1 MKSIFLKTTL
11 CTALLAG
18 FVTVALAQ
26 KTDETRGDSRFA
38 PPKIKIDGKNF
49 EWKDT
54 DFSVSKRTGLCYI
67 ICNDDKNLYLVFKST
82 DSENNTKIMSGGITF
97 SVNPDGK
104 KKEKESISLTYPW
117 IEEVRK
123 SSSGSVVI
131 IAPPPPVRG
140 SLKDPVRDS
149 IRAAGQKKK
158 LERAKEIKINGFKNT
173 TETLISI
180 YNEYGIKTFAN
191 IEKDNSFFYEL
202 AIPLEALGISVKEP
216 SEFAYNVKVNGLQM
230 QGLGGTTVVVGPP
243 GGGSVSLDAAFP
255 PPQILTGPTD
265 FWGKYTLAKH

>member
-1 MKSIFLKTTL
+1 MKLTFLKTSL
-11 CTALLAG
+11 CTAILAG
-18 FVTVALAQ
+18 FVTVVLAQ
-26 KTDETRGDSRFA
+26 KNDETQGGSRFA

-54 DFSVSKRTGLCYI
+54 DFSVSKKTGLSYI
-67 ICNDDKNLYLVFKST
+67 ICNDDKNLYLVIKST
-82 DSENNTKIMSGGITF
+82 DDENNTKIMAGGITF
-97 SVNPDGK
+97 SINSDGK

-117 IEEVRK
+117 IDQERSGISGTVVT
-123 SSSGSVVI
+123 SSSMRNG
-131 IAPPPPVRG
+131 P
-140 SLKDPVRDS
+140 KDLVRDS
-149 IRAAGQKKK
+149 ASAARQKKK

-191 IEKDNSFFYEL
+191 IERDNSFFYEL

-216 SEFAYNVKVNGLQM
+216 AVFAYNVKVNGLQM
-230 QGLGGTTVVVGPP
+230 PGLDHTVIVVGPP
-243 GGGSVSLDAAFP
+243 GGGNVIHDVAFP
-255 PPQILTGPTD
+255 PPQVLSGPTD